1 MKKLL
6 ILAAILVAGVAAN
19 AATFKWQAGNIAGT
33 DNTGKLA
40 SGTEATLWAVLLDQ
54 GVQTGNPIEVT
65 TQSLTAAGTINY
77 ASIASDAVSS
87 ANGELYDFY
96 FTIESDGKLF
106 TSTVKSGVGV
116 QATATTVLS
125 FGTQAAQTWTAVP
138 EPTSGLLMLLG
149 MAGLALRRR
158 RA

>member
-6 ILAAILVAGVAAN
+6 VLAAVIVATVAAN
-19 AATFKWQAGNIAGT
+19 AATFKWTAGNIPGT

-54 GVQTGNPIEVT
+54 GVQTGSPIEVT
-65 TQSLTAAGTINY
+65 TKALTAAGTINY
-77 ASIASDAVSS
+77 ASIASDAISS

-96 FTIESDGKLF
+96 FTVESDGKLF
-106 TSTVKSGVGV
+106 TSTVKSGIGV
-116 QATATTVLS
+116 QATATTVLA
-125 FGTQAAQTWTAVP
+125 FGTQASQSWAAVP
-138 EPTSGLLMLLG
+138 EPTSGLLLLLG
-149 MAGLALRRR
+149 MAGLALKRK